1 MFPTGGRIYHFSSA
15 ILLLFVIMLLSL
27 IYTVDRLQQC
37 SPSPYFGDCF
47 HFKENN
53 FFLFS
58 FGVGRKKALCTRQ
71 NSTFKTTE
79 EKIYSY

>member
-53 FFLFS
+53 FF
-58 FGVGRKKALCTRQ
+58 
-71 NSTFKTTE
+71 
-79 EKIYSY
+79 YSLLG